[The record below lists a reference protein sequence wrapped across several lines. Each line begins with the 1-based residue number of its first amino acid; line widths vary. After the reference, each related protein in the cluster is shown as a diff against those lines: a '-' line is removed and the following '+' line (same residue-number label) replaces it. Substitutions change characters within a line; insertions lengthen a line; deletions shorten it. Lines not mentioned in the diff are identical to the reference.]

1 MIKKLDK
8 YILSEFWL
16 PLVAGAGII
25 TGVWLGIDKFKDVFK
40 LLAKSGAPIATGV
53 VVLGLEI
60 PHILS
65 ITLPISILLATFLT
79 FQKLSSQS
87 EIIAIRAAGVSFTR
101 LMRPVLFLGIIGAAL
116 SFFLSEF
123 VVPITTPFAKKIYT
137 LALYKDP
144 ISMKGV
150 NGFSYF
156 ERDSDDAIRR
166 IFYVKNFKKM
176 KLSDILILDFSKNN
190 TSMIHTAQTGK
201 WDPEQ
206 GGWVLYDGMSSYI
219 KLADQ
224 KKKKK
229 DMLEGSMSGES
240 HLVTTFE
247 KTFIPS
253 SLNPNEILNNINNVR
268 DMNFLEL
275 RHYIGVHE
283 KGRIITDKL
292 DEFKTKY
299 FNKYAYPFS
308 CLMLAVIGAC
318 LGITGRRRAINWGY
332 IVIGLVVFVFYM
344 SESMFDSFGSSG
356 RIMPLIAV
364 WLPNLVLGLIA
375 LSAYF
380 YRARV

>member
-40 LLAKSGAPIATGV
+40 LLAKSGAPVATGI

-101 LMRPVLFLGIIGAAL
+101 LMRPVIFLGLIGAAL

-123 VVPITTPFAKKIYT
+123 VVPVTTPFAKKIYT

-166 IFYVKNFKKM
+166 IFYVKNFKKT

-224 KKKKK
+224 KTRKK
-229 DMLEGSMSGES
+229 DLKEGNMSGES

-275 RHYIGVHE
+275 RQYIGLHE

-364 WLPNLVLGLIA
+364 WLPNLVLSVIA
-375 LSAYF
+375 MSAYF

>member
-101 LMRPVLFLGIIGAAL
+101 LMRPVIFLGLIGAAL

-144 ISMKGV
+144 ISTKGV
-150 NGFSYF
+150 AGFSYF

-166 IFYVKNFKKM
+166 IFYVKTFKKT

-224 KKKKK
+224 KKRKK
-229 DMLEGSMSGES
+229 DMLEGKMSGES
-240 HLVTTFE
+240 HLVTTFQ

-356 RIMPLIAV
+356 RIMPVIAV
-364 WLPNLVLGLIA
+364 WLPNLVLAVIA
-375 LSAYF
+375 LSAYL
-380 YRARV
+380 YRARI